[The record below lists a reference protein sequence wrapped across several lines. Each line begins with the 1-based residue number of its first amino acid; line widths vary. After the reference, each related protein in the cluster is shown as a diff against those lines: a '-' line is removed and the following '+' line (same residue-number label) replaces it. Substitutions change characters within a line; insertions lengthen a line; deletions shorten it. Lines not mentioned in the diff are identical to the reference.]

1 MNTFNEK
8 YNEFVKICQDGELS
22 ETKLAHLMNLFNE
35 FPTPDFEKKL
45 VFEMLK
51 NVFQELEIAYDGKD
65 LKEYQKLLNAIITFN
80 IHYEN
85 IINGKFEI
93 SEKKTVAKDVFNSL
107 NNVLENLNH
116 YYQKLFQTT
125 KELTKEKL
133 PALKDF
139 DDTLTKEEY
148 VSYIRD
154 LMTPTHNTLDNPSK
168 EDDLFKEM
176 SFAEA
181 ISSYAIN
188 KEEVKEE
195 EKEIVKEEPESI
207 SNNLLEE
214 PPKVIALETKE
225 ERINRE
231 IKDERQANFEAY
243 ILKLYEGIDENRK
256 RIGKLKYKVL
266 QEELLISSEV
276 DYYNECVKKIKC
288 FTKEAT
294 RLEKISPKNLND
306 VYENLNIPNRDMSIE
321 EIYDYLS
328 HDEKYAFTD
337 MKEIRK
343 PILSIGYNEM
353 SIEKQEEP
361 KEELKKE
368 AEVRPESQFV
378 PNINSLFV
386 PKMNTKM
393 YTDYTF
399 AEETRPLFV
408 TEGPCSIKEIDFK
421 DSEGKVYSAF
431 SELDS
436 LKYQNK
442 GYKAFA
448 ISKNPYEYYRLE
460 DVY

>member
-22 ETKLAHLMNLFNE
+22 EKKLAHLMNLFNE
-35 FPTPDFEKKL
+35 FPTPDFEKEL

-51 NVFQELEIAYDGKD
+51 NVFQELEIAYDGND

-154 LMTPTHNTLDNPSK
+154 LMTPTYNTLENPSK

-195 EKEIVKEEPESI
+195 EKEIVKEETESI

-231 IKDERQANFEAY
+231 IKDERQVNFEAY

-343 PILSIGYNEM
+343 PILSICYNEM

-361 KEELKKE
+361 KGELKKE
-368 AEVRPESQFV
+368 EEVRPESQFI

-436 LKYQNK
+436 LEYQNK

>member
-22 ETKLAHLMNLFNE
+22 EKKLAHLMNLFNE

-51 NVFQELEIAYDGKD
+51 NVFQELEIAYDGND

-154 LMTPTHNTLDNPSK
+154 LMTPTHNTLENPSK

-195 EKEIVKEEPESI
+195 EKEIVKEETESI

-214 PPKVIALETKE
+214 PSKVIALETKE

-328 HDEKYAFTD
+328 HNEKYAFTD

-368 AEVRPESQFV
+368 PEVRPESQFV

-436 LKYQNK
+436 LEFQNK

>member
-22 ETKLAHLMNLFNE
+22 EKKLAHLMNLFNE

-51 NVFQELEIAYDGKD
+51 NVFQELEIAYDGND

-85 IINGKFEI
+85 IINGQFEV

-107 NNVLENLNH
+107 NNVLDNLNH

-154 LMTPTHNTLDNPSK
+154 LMTPTHHTLENPSK

-256 RIGKLKYKVL
+256 RIGKLKYKIL

-343 PILSIGYNEM
+343 PILSIGYDEKLV
-353 SIEKQEEP
+353 EKQEEP
-361 KEELKKE
+361 KEEEKKE
-368 AEVRPESQFV
+368 PVIIPEPQFV

-408 TEGPCSIKEIDFK
+408 TEGPCSVKEIDFK

-436 LKYQNK
+436 LEYQNK

>member
-22 ETKLAHLMNLFNE
+22 EKKLAHLMNLFNE
-35 FPTPDFEKKL
+35 FPIPDFEKKL

-51 NVFQELEIAYDGKD
+51 NVFQELEIAYDGND

-154 LMTPTHNTLDNPSK
+154 LMPPTHNTLENPSK

-214 PPKVIALETKE
+214 PPKVMALETKE

-368 AEVRPESQFV
+368 AEVRPESRFV

-436 LKYQNK
+436 LEYQNK

>member
-22 ETKLAHLMNLFNE
+22 EKKLAHLMNLFNE

-51 NVFQELEIAYDGKD
+51 NVFQELEIAYDGND

-436 LKYQNK
+436 LEYQNK

>member
-8 YNEFVKICQDGELS
+8 YNEFVKICQDEELT
-22 ETKLAHLMNLFNE
+22 EKKLAHLMNLFNE
-35 FPTPDFEKKL
+35 FPTPNFEKNL

-51 NVFQELEIAYDGKD
+51 NVFQELEISYDGHD

-80 IHYEN
+80 VHYEN
-85 IINGKFEI
+85 IINGQFDI

-107 NNVLENLNH
+107 NNVLDNLNH

-125 KELTKEKL
+125 TELTKEKL
-133 PALKDF
+133 PVLKDYE
-139 DDTLTKEEY
+139 DNLTKEEY
-148 VSYIRD
+148 VSYIRG
-154 LMTPTHNTLDNPSK
+154 LMTPFYNILENPSK
-168 EDDLFKEM
+168 KDDIFKEM
-176 SFAEA
+176 SFADA

-188 KEEVKEE
+188 KEEVKE
-195 EKEIVKEEPESI
+195 KEEPENI
-207 SNNLLEE
+207 NNNLLAE

-231 IKDERQANFEAY
+231 IKDERQINFETY
-243 ILKLYEGIDENRK
+243 ILKLYEGIDDNRK
-256 RIGKLKYKVL
+256 KIGKLKYKVL
-266 QEELLISSEV
+266 QEEMIISSEV
-276 DYYNECVKKIKC
+276 DFYNECVKKIKY

-306 VYENLNIPNRDMSIE
+306 IYENLNIPNRDMSIE

-343 PILSIGYNEM
+343 PILSIGYDASLN
-353 SIEKQEEP
+353 EKQDNP
-361 KEELKKE
+361 KKKE
-368 AEVRPESQFV
+368 QIKVIQQSQFV
-378 PNINSLFV
+378 PAINSTFRTRL
-386 PKMNTKM
+386 NTKM

-399 AEETRPLFV
+399 EEEARPLFV

-421 DSEGKVYSAF
+421 DSEGKIYTALSQ
-431 SELDS
+431 SDS
-436 LKYQNK
+436 LKYQNE

-460 DVY
+460 DIY

>member
-22 ETKLAHLMNLFNE
+22 EKKLAHLMNLFNE

-51 NVFQELEIAYDGKD
+51 NVFQELEIAYDGND

-154 LMTPTHNTLDNPSK
+154 LMTPTHNTLENPSK

-195 EKEIVKEEPESI
+195 ETESI

-436 LKYQNK
+436 LEYQNK

>member
-22 ETKLAHLMNLFNE
+22 EKKLAHLMNLFNE

-51 NVFQELEIAYDGKD
+51 NVFQELEIAYDGND

-154 LMTPTHNTLDNPSK
+154 LMTPTHNTLENPSK

-195 EKEIVKEEPESI
+195 EKEIVKEETESI

-214 PPKVIALETKE
+214 PPKVMALETKE

-368 AEVRPESQFV
+368 PEVRPESQFV

-436 LKYQNK
+436 LEYQNK

>member
-22 ETKLAHLMNLFNE
+22 EKKLAHLMNLFNE

-45 VFEMLK
+45 FFEMLK
-51 NVFQELEIAYDGKD
+51 NVFQELEIAYDGND

-154 LMTPTHNTLDNPSK
+154 LMTPTHNTLENPSK

-214 PPKVIALETKE
+214 PPKVMALETKE

-266 QEELLISSEV
+266 QEELIISSEV

-294 RLEKISPKNLND
+294 RLEKISPKNLNN

-368 AEVRPESQFV
+368 AEVRPESRFV

-436 LKYQNK
+436 LEYQNK

>member
-8 YNEFVKICQDGELS
+8 YNEFVKICQDEELT
-22 ETKLAHLMNLFNE
+22 EKKLAHLMNLFNE
-35 FPTPDFEKKL
+35 FPTPNFEKNL

-51 NVFQELEIAYDGKD
+51 NVFQELEISYDGHD

-80 IHYEN
+80 VHYEN
-85 IINGKFEI
+85 IINGQFDI

-107 NNVLENLNH
+107 NNVLDNLNH

-125 KELTKEKL
+125 TELTKEKL
-133 PALKDF
+133 PVLKDYE
-139 DDTLTKEEY
+139 DNLTKEEY
-148 VSYIRD
+148 VSYIRG
-154 LMTPTHNTLDNPSK
+154 LMTPSYNILENTSK
-168 EDDLFKEM
+168 KDDIFKEM
-176 SFAEA
+176 SFADA

-188 KEEVKEE
+188 KEEVKE
-195 EKEIVKEEPESI
+195 KEEPENI
-207 SNNLLEE
+207 NNNLLAE

-231 IKDERQANFEAY
+231 IKDERQINFETY
-243 ILKLYEGIDENRK
+243 ILKLYEGIDDNRK
-256 RIGKLKYKVL
+256 KIGKLKYKVL
-266 QEELLISSEV
+266 QEEMIISSEV

-306 VYENLNIPNRDMSIE
+306 IYENLNIPNRDMSIE

-343 PILSIGYNEM
+343 PILSIGYDASLN
-353 SIEKQEEP
+353 EKQDNP
-361 KEELKKE
+361 KKKE
-368 AEVRPESQFV
+368 QIKVIQQSQFV
-378 PNINSLFV
+378 PAINSTFRTRL
-386 PKMNTKM
+386 NTKM

-399 AEETRPLFV
+399 EEEARPLFV

-421 DSEGKVYSAF
+421 DAEGKIYTALSQ
-431 SELDS
+431 SDS
-436 LKYQNK
+436 LKYQNE

-460 DVY
+460 DIY

>member
-22 ETKLAHLMNLFNE
+22 EKKLAHLMNLFNE

-51 NVFQELEIAYDGKD
+51 NVFQELEIAYDGND

-154 LMTPTHNTLDNPSK
+154 LMTPTHNTLENTSK

-214 PPKVIALETKE
+214 PPKVMALETKE

-353 SIEKQEEP
+353 SIGKQEEP

-368 AEVRPESQFV
+368 PEVRPESQFV

-436 LKYQNK
+436 LEYQNK

>member
-22 ETKLAHLMNLFNE
+22 EKKLAHLMNLFNE

-51 NVFQELEIAYDGKD
+51 NVFQELEIAYDGND

-154 LMTPTHNTLDNPSK
+154 LMTPTHNTLENPSK

-214 PPKVIALETKE
+214 PPKVMALETKE

-276 DYYNECVKKIKC
+276 NYYNECVKKIKC

-328 HDEKYAFTD
+328 HNEKYAFTD

-368 AEVRPESQFV
+368 EEVRPESQFV

-436 LKYQNK
+436 LEYQNK

>member
-22 ETKLAHLMNLFNE
+22 EKKLAHLMNLFNE

-51 NVFQELEIAYDGKD
+51 NVFQELEIAYDGND

-85 IINGKFEI
+85 IINGQFEV

-107 NNVLENLNH
+107 NNVLDNLNH

-154 LMTPTHNTLDNPSK
+154 LMTPTHHTLENPSK

-266 QEELLISSEV
+266 QEELIISSEV

-337 MKEIRK
+337 MKEIRQ
-343 PILSIGYNEM
+343 PILSIGYDETL
-353 SIEKQEEP
+353 IQKQEEP
-361 KEELKKE
+361 KEEEKKE
-368 AEVRPESQFV
+368 SEVIPEPQFV

-436 LKYQNK
+436 LEYQNK

>member
-22 ETKLAHLMNLFNE
+22 EKKLAHLMNLFNE

-51 NVFQELEIAYDGKD
+51 NVFQELEIAYDGND

-154 LMTPTHNTLDNPSK
+154 LMTPTHNTLENHSK

-195 EKEIVKEEPESI
+195 EKEIVKEETESI

-214 PPKVIALETKE
+214 PPKVMALETKE

-276 DYYNECVKKIKC
+276 DCYNECVKKIKC

-343 PILSIGYNEM
+343 PILSIGYSEM
-353 SIEKQEEP
+353 SIEKQKEP

-368 AEVRPESQFV
+368 PEVRPESQFV

-436 LKYQNK
+436 LEYQNK

>member
-22 ETKLAHLMNLFNE
+22 EKKLAHLMNLFNE

-51 NVFQELEIAYDGKD
+51 NVFQELEIAYDGND

-93 SEKKTVAKDVFNSL
+93 SEKKTVVKDVFNSL
-107 NNVLENLNH
+107 NSVLENLNH

-154 LMTPTHNTLDNPSK
+154 LMTPTHNTLENPSK

-195 EKEIVKEEPESI
+195 EKEIVKEETESI

-343 PILSIGYNEM
+343 PILSIGYSEM
-353 SIEKQEEP
+353 SIEKQKEP

-368 AEVRPESQFV
+368 PEVRPESQFV

-436 LKYQNK
+436 LEYQNK

>member
-22 ETKLAHLMNLFNE
+22 EKKLAHLMNLFNE

-51 NVFQELEIAYDGKD
+51 NVFQELEIAYDGND

-154 LMTPTHNTLDNPSK
+154 LMTPTHNTLENPSK

-195 EKEIVKEEPESI
+195 ETESI

-266 QEELLISSEV
+266 QEELIISSEV

-436 LKYQNK
+436 LEYQNK

>member
-22 ETKLAHLMNLFNE
+22 EKKLAHLMNLFNE

-51 NVFQELEIAYDGKD
+51 NVFQELEIAYDGND

-107 NNVLENLNH
+107 NSVLENLNH

-154 LMTPTHNTLDNPSK
+154 LMTPTHNTLENPSK

-214 PPKVIALETKE
+214 PPKVMALETKE

-343 PILSIGYNEM
+343 PILSIGYSEM
-353 SIEKQEEP
+353 SIEKQKEP

-368 AEVRPESQFV
+368 PEVRPESQFV

-436 LKYQNK
+436 LEYQNK

>member
-22 ETKLAHLMNLFNE
+22 EKKLAHLMNLFNE

-51 NVFQELEIAYDGKD
+51 NVFQELEIAYDGDD

-154 LMTPTHNTLDNPSK
+154 LMTPTHNTLENPSK

-214 PPKVIALETKE
+214 PPKVMALETKE

-256 RIGKLKYKVL
+256 RIG
-266 QEELLISSEV
+266 
-276 DYYNECVKKIKC
+276 
-288 FTKEAT
+288 
-294 RLEKISPKNLND
+294 
-306 VYENLNIPNRDMSIE
+306 
-321 EIYDYLS
+321 
-328 HDEKYAFTD
+328 
-337 MKEIRK
+337 
-343 PILSIGYNEM
+343 
-353 SIEKQEEP
+353 
-361 KEELKKE
+361 
-368 AEVRPESQFV
+368 
-378 PNINSLFV
+378 
-386 PKMNTKM
+386 
-393 YTDYTF
+393 
-399 AEETRPLFV
+399 
-408 TEGPCSIKEIDFK
+408 
-421 DSEGKVYSAF
+421 
-431 SELDS
+431 
-436 LKYQNK
+436 
-442 GYKAFA
+442 
-448 ISKNPYEYYRLE
+448 
-460 DVY
+460 

>member
-22 ETKLAHLMNLFNE
+22 EKKLAHLMNLFNE

-51 NVFQELEIAYDGKD
+51 NVFQELEIAYDGND

-154 LMTPTHNTLDNPSK
+154 LMTTTHNTLENPSK

-195 EKEIVKEEPESI
+195 EKEIVKEETESI

-368 AEVRPESQFV
+368 PEVRPESQFV

-408 TEGPCSIKEIDFK
+408 TEGPYSIKEIDFK

-436 LKYQNK
+436 LEYQNK

>member
-22 ETKLAHLMNLFNE
+22 EKKLAHLMNLFNE

-51 NVFQELEIAYDGKD
+51 NVFQELEIAYDGND

-107 NNVLENLNH
+107 NSVLENLNH

-154 LMTPTHNTLDNPSK
+154 LMTPTHNTLENPSK

-195 EKEIVKEEPESI
+195 EKEIVKEETESI

-214 PPKVIALETKE
+214 PPKVMALETKE

-343 PILSIGYNEM
+343 PILSIGYSEM
-353 SIEKQEEP
+353 SIEKQKEP

-368 AEVRPESQFV
+368 PEVRPESQFV

-436 LKYQNK
+436 LEYQNK

>member
-8 YNEFVKICQDGELS
+8 YNEFVKICQDEELT
-22 ETKLAHLMNLFNE
+22 EKKLAHLMNLFSE
-35 FPTPDFEKKL
+35 FSTPNFEKKL

-51 NVFQELEIAYDGKD
+51 NVFQELEISYDGHD

-80 IHYEN
+80 VHYEN
-85 IINGKFEI
+85 IINGQFDI

-107 NNVLENLNH
+107 NNVLDNLNH

-125 KELTKEKL
+125 TKLAREKL
-133 PALKDF
+133 PVLKDYE
-139 DDTLTKEEY
+139 DNLTKEEY

-154 LMTPTHNTLDNPSK
+154 LMTPTHNTLENTSK
-168 EDDLFKEM
+168 EDDIFKEM
-176 SFAEA
+176 SFADA

-188 KEEVKEE
+188 KEEVKE
-195 EKEIVKEEPESI
+195 KEKEEPENI
-207 SNNLLEE
+207 NNNLLAE

-231 IKDERQANFEAY
+231 IKDERQINFEAY
-243 ILKLYEGIDENRK
+243 ILKLYEGIDDNRK
-256 RIGKLKYKVL
+256 KIGKLKYKIL
-266 QEELLISSEV
+266 QEEMIISSEV
-276 DYYNECVKKIKC
+276 DCYNECVKKIKC

-306 VYENLNIPNRDMSIE
+306 IYENLNIPNRDMSIE

-343 PILSIGYNEM
+343 PILSIGYDASLN
-353 SIEKQEEP
+353 EKQDKP
-361 KEELKKE
+361 KDVEQKSNK
-368 AEVRPESQFV
+368 APQVSQFV
-378 PNINSLFV
+378 PTINSIFRTKL
-386 PKMNTKM
+386 NTKM

-399 AEETRPLFV
+399 EEEARPLFV

-421 DSEGKVYSAF
+421 DSEGKIYAALSQ
-431 SELDS
+431 SDS

-460 DVY
+460 DIY

>member
-22 ETKLAHLMNLFNE
+22 EKKLAHLMNLFNE

-51 NVFQELEIAYDGKD
+51 NVFQELEIAYDGND

-107 NNVLENLNH
+107 NSVLENLNH

-154 LMTPTHNTLDNPSK
+154 LMTPTHNTLENPSK

-195 EKEIVKEEPESI
+195 EKEIVKEETESI

-214 PPKVIALETKE
+214 PPKVMALETKE

-361 KEELKKE
+361 KEKLKKE
-368 AEVRPESQFV
+368 PEVRPESQFV

-436 LKYQNK
+436 LEYQNK

>member
-22 ETKLAHLMNLFNE
+22 EKKLAHLMNLFNE

-51 NVFQELEIAYDGKD
+51 NVFQELEIAYDGND

-154 LMTPTHNTLDNPSK
+154 LMTPTHNTLENPSK

-195 EKEIVKEEPESI
+195 EKEIVKEETESI

-214 PPKVIALETKE
+214 PSKVIALETKE

-328 HDEKYAFTD
+328 HNEKYAFTD

-343 PILSIGYNEM
+343 PMLSIGYNEM

-368 AEVRPESQFV
+368 PEVRPESQFV

-436 LKYQNK
+436 LEFQNK

>member
-22 ETKLAHLMNLFNE
+22 EKKLAHLMNLFNE

-51 NVFQELEIAYDGKD
+51 NVFQELEIAYDGND

-154 LMTPTHNTLDNPSK
+154 LMTPTHNTLENPSK

-195 EKEIVKEEPESI
+195 EKEIVKEETESI

-214 PPKVIALETKE
+214 PSKVIALETKE

-294 RLEKISPKNLND
+294 RLEKISSKNLND

-328 HDEKYAFTD
+328 HNEKYAFTD

-368 AEVRPESQFV
+368 EEVRPESQFV

-408 TEGPCSIKEIDFK
+408 TEDPCSIKEIDFK

-436 LKYQNK
+436 LEYQNK

>member
-22 ETKLAHLMNLFNE
+22 EKKLAHLMNLFNE

-51 NVFQELEIAYDGKD
+51 NVLQELEIAYDGND

-154 LMTPTHNTLDNPSK
+154 LMTPTHNTLENPSK

-195 EKEIVKEEPESI
+195 EKEIVKEETESI

-214 PPKVIALETKE
+214 PSKVIALETKE

-328 HDEKYAFTD
+328 HNEKYAFTD

-368 AEVRPESQFV
+368 PEVRPESQFV

-436 LKYQNK
+436 LEYQNK

>member
-22 ETKLAHLMNLFNE
+22 EKKLAHLMNLFNE

-51 NVFQELEIAYDGKD
+51 NVFQELEIAYDGND

-139 DDTLTKEEY
+139 GDTLTKEEY

-154 LMTPTHNTLDNPSK
+154 LMTPTHNTLENPSK

-195 EKEIVKEEPESI
+195 EKEIVKEETESI

-266 QEELLISSEV
+266 QEELIISSEV

-368 AEVRPESQFV
+368 PEVRPESQFV

-436 LKYQNK
+436 LEYQNK

>member
-22 ETKLAHLMNLFNE
+22 EKKLAHLMNLFNE

-51 NVFQELEIAYDGKD
+51 NVFQELEIAYDGND

-85 IINGKFEI
+85 IINGQFEV

-139 DDTLTKEEY
+139 DDTLTKEQY

-154 LMTPTHNTLDNPSK
+154 LMTPTHNTLENPSK

-195 EKEIVKEEPESI
+195 EKEIVKEETESI

-276 DYYNECVKKIKC
+276 HYYNECVKKIKC

-436 LKYQNK
+436 LEFQNK

>member
-22 ETKLAHLMNLFNE
+22 EKKLAHLMNLFNE

-51 NVFQELEIAYDGKD
+51 NVFQELEIAYDGND

-154 LMTPTHNTLDNPSK
+154 LMTPTHNTLENPSK

-214 PPKVIALETKE
+214 PPKVMALETKE

-288 FTKEAT
+288 FTKEAP

-328 HDEKYAFTD
+328 HNEKYAFTD

-368 AEVRPESQFV
+368 PEVRPESQFV

-436 LKYQNK
+436 LEYQNK

>member
-22 ETKLAHLMNLFNE
+22 EKKLAHLMNLFNE

-51 NVFQELEIAYDGKD
+51 NVFQELEIAYDGND

-107 NNVLENLNH
+107 NSVLENLNH

-154 LMTPTHNTLDNPSK
+154 LMTPTHNTLENPSK

-195 EKEIVKEEPESI
+195 EKEIVKEETESI

-231 IKDERQANFEAY
+231 IKDERQTNFEAY

-343 PILSIGYNEM
+343 PILSIGYSEM
-353 SIEKQEEP
+353 SIEKQKEP

-368 AEVRPESQFV
+368 PEVRPESQFV

-436 LKYQNK
+436 LEYQNK

>member
-22 ETKLAHLMNLFNE
+22 EKKLAHLMNLFNE

-51 NVFQELEIAYDGKD
+51 NVFQELEIAYDGND

-154 LMTPTHNTLDNPSK
+154 LMTPTHNTLENPSK

-195 EKEIVKEEPESI
+195 EKEIVKEETESI

-214 PPKVIALETKE
+214 PSKVIALETKE

-256 RIGKLKYKVL
+256 KIGKLKYKVL

-368 AEVRPESQFV
+368 PEVRPESQFV

-386 PKMNTKM
+386 PKLNTKM

-399 AEETRPLFV
+399 AEEARPLFV

-436 LKYQNK
+436 LEYQNK

>member
-22 ETKLAHLMNLFNE
+22 EKKLAHLMNLFNE

-51 NVFQELEIAYDGKD
+51 NVFQELEIAYDGND

-154 LMTPTHNTLDNPSK
+154 LMTPTHNTLENPSK

-214 PPKVIALETKE
+214 PPKVMALETKE

-266 QEELLISSEV
+266 QEELLIGSEV

-328 HDEKYAFTD
+328 HNEKYAFTD

-368 AEVRPESQFV
+368 PEVRPESQFV

-436 LKYQNK
+436 LEYQNK

>member
-22 ETKLAHLMNLFNE
+22 EKKLAHLMNLFNE

-51 NVFQELEIAYDGKD
+51 NVFQELEIAYDGND

-154 LMTPTHNTLDNPSK
+154 LMTPTHNTLENPSK

-214 PPKVIALETKE
+214 PPKVMALETKE

-328 HDEKYAFTD
+328 HNEKYAFTD

-368 AEVRPESQFV
+368 EEVRPESQFV

-436 LKYQNK
+436 LEYQNK

>member
-22 ETKLAHLMNLFNE
+22 EKKLAHLMNLFNE

-51 NVFQELEIAYDGKD
+51 NVFQELEIAYDGND

-154 LMTPTHNTLDNPSK
+154 LMTPTHNTLENPSK

-195 EKEIVKEEPESI
+195 EKEIVKEETESI

-214 PPKVIALETKE
+214 PSKVIALETKE

-328 HDEKYAFTD
+328 HNEKYAFTD

-368 AEVRPESQFV
+368 PEVRPESQFV

-436 LKYQNK
+436 LEYQNK

>member
-22 ETKLAHLMNLFNE
+22 EKKLAHLMNLFNE

-51 NVFQELEIAYDGKD
+51 NVFQELEIAYDGND

-154 LMTPTHNTLDNPSK
+154 LMTPTHNTLENPSK

-195 EKEIVKEEPESI
+195 EKEIVKEETESI

-368 AEVRPESQFV
+368 PEVRPESQFV

-436 LKYQNK
+436 LEYQNK

>member
-22 ETKLAHLMNLFNE
+22 EKKLAHLMNLFNE

-51 NVFQELEIAYDGKD
+51 NVFQELEIAYDGND

-139 DDTLTKEEY
+139 ADTLTKEEY

-154 LMTPTHNTLDNPSK
+154 LMTPTHNTLENPSK

-195 EKEIVKEEPESI
+195 EKEIVKEETESI

-214 PPKVIALETKE
+214 PPKVMALETKE

-276 DYYNECVKKIKC
+276 DCYNECVKKIKC

-361 KEELKKE
+361 KEKLKKE
-368 AEVRPESQFV
+368 EEVRPESQFV

-436 LKYQNK
+436 LEYQNK

>member
-22 ETKLAHLMNLFNE
+22 EKKLAHLMNLFNE

-51 NVFQELEIAYDGKD
+51 NVFQELEIAYDGND

-85 IINGKFEI
+85 IINGQFEV

-154 LMTPTHNTLDNPSK
+154 LMTPTHNTLENPSK

-195 EKEIVKEEPESI
+195 EKEIVKEETESI

-276 DYYNECVKKIKC
+276 HYYNECVKKIKC

-328 HDEKYAFTD
+328 RDEKYAFTD

-436 LKYQNK
+436 LEFQNK

>member
-22 ETKLAHLMNLFNE
+22 EKKLAHLMNLFNE

-51 NVFQELEIAYDGKD
+51 NFFQELEIAYDGND

-154 LMTPTHNTLDNPSK
+154 LMTPTHNTLENPSK

-214 PPKVIALETKE
+214 PPKVMALETKE

-266 QEELLISSEV
+266 QEEMLISSEV

-368 AEVRPESQFV
+368 PEVRPESQFV

-436 LKYQNK
+436 LEYQSK

>member
-22 ETKLAHLMNLFNE
+22 EKKLAHLMNLFNE

-51 NVFQELEIAYDGKD
+51 NVFQELEIAYDGND

-154 LMTPTHNTLDNPSK
+154 LMTPTHNTLENPSK

-195 EKEIVKEEPESI
+195 EKEIVKEETESI

-214 PPKVIALETKE
+214 PPKVMALETKE

-266 QEELLISSEV
+266 QEELIISSEV

-361 KEELKKE
+361 KGKLKKE
-368 AEVRPESQFV
+368 EEVRPESQFV

-436 LKYQNK
+436 LEYQNK